1 MNEYHVSSLIVHAAA
16 DQIETVKSSIEAFE
30 GTEVPAASEAGK
42 LIVVVEGSSRSM
54 LLEVF
59 DQIKAL
65 PGVLAATLVF
75 HQVENEEPES
85 VMEGERNEL
94 NA

>member
-1 MNEYHVSSLIVHAAA
+1 MNEYHISSLIVHAAA
-16 DQIETVKSSIEAFE
+16 DQIESVKTSIESFE
-30 GTEVPAASEAGK
+30 GTEIPASSEAGK
-42 LIVVVEGSSRSM
+42 LIVVVETNNRAQ
-54 LLEVF
+54 LLDLF

-85 VMEGERNEL
+85 AM
-94 NA
+94 